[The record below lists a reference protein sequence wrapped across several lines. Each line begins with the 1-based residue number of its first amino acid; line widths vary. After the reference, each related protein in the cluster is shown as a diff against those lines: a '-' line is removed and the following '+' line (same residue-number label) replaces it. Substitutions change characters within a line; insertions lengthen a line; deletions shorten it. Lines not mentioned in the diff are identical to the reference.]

1 MVQKLA
7 WILLTNDDGINADS
21 LQDLVTAL
29 YNKGHKC
36 IVFAPSENNSA
47 VSMKI
52 SLAKPLSVTRVEDSR
67 EGIFQ
72 FSIGGTPCDCV
83 IAALDGGLQKLV
95 PGIMPKLLVSG
106 INLGPNLSQDAY
118 HSGTIAAAR
127 EAGMYGMPA
136 IASSWSSFDPEGMEI
151 AIDATIELIEAAL
164 AVLPDEPKNLNRPH
178 VDVNAPHVTSWPKK
192 SRNDWEEEPIKSLR
206 NSFAAGEMLLNLN
219 VPRGWSGKFA
229 STRLGMR
236 WYRSAITFSNDTST
250 FQLGAARIDVDEV
263 EFGDVDNDIVG
274 IASVTCMPSWPQTH
288 PLEMDMDLLAWSLE
302 NSKDGLPV
310 WLS

>member
-1 MVQKLA
+1 MA
-7 WILLTNDDGINADS
+7 WILLTNDDGIEAES

-29 YNKGHKC
+29 HKKGHGC

-52 SLAKPLSVTRVEDSR
+52 SLGKPLTVTRRDDPR
-67 EGIFQ
+67 DNIHQ
-72 FSIGGTPCDCV
+72 FSIGGTPCDCI

-95 PGIMPKLLVSG
+95 PGIMPKLVVSG

-136 IASSWSSFDPEGMEI
+136 IASSWSSFDPEGMEV
-151 AIDATIELIEAAL
+151 AIDATIQLIEAAL
-164 AVLPDEPKNLNRPH
+164 DVLPDEPSNLNRPH
-178 VDVNAPHVTSWPKK
+178 VDVNAPHLTSWPME
-192 SRNDWEEEPIKSLR
+192 SRKEWNEDPISALR
-206 NSFAAGEMLLNLN
+206 DSFAAGEILMNLN
-219 VPRGWSGKFA
+219 VPRGWDGTFS

-263 EFGDVDNDIVG
+263 ERGDVDSDIKGV
-274 IASVTCMPSWPQTH
+274 ASVTCMPSWPQTH
-288 PLEMDMDLLAWSLE
+288 PLEMDMQLLAWSLD
-302 NSKDGLPV
+302 NSQERMPI
-310 WLS
+310 WL